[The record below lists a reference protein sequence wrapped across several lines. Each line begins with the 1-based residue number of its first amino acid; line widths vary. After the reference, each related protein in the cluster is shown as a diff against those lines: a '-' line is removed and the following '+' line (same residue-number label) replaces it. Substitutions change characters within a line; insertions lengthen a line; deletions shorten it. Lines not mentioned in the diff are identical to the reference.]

1 MRAVTECDEC
11 GGSVDV
17 RTPVKFK
24 DDRRASAVLHLCTA
38 CREDPSA
45 AWQKRFLPIPGER
58 RSRQGGRSEGPIRGP
73 LTAAVRFFPPTPES
87 RKGADH
93 AKNR

>member
-58 RSRQGGRSEGPIRGP
+58 RSRQGG
-73 LTAAVRFFPPTPES
+73 AVRRADPRSFDRRSQIFPPDA
-87 RKGADH
+87 RKPQG
-93 AKNR
+93 R